1 MVACCFFQSSRTLL
15 KATSILSIGCPV
27 LISCNLCCCNPLFQS
42 TPWLQVCKIAQI
54 PMCSALSSQVKA
66 TSPVGGGAWTPLRR
80 TPLGSINNTQ
90 VQPCLFL
97 HNNSFAGCFYN
108 SSKAYNPVSNALL
121 LYGMRNYA
129 SLHFQVC
136 CCTCFMLYVRWHNNL
151 LTAGL

>member
-121 LYGMRNYA
+121 
-129 SLHFQVC
+129 
-136 CCTCFMLYVRWHNNL
+136 CCTGCAIMQVYTFKCVVVPALCCMLDG
-151 LTAGL
+151 TTTS